1 METITIH
8 TSDKDTLTKIKAYL
22 NKLEVSYNIVSSE
35 ENQHYNEKFVK
46 MVLDA
51 HLEKGGKEIDPRNIW
66 ESIES

>member
-8 TSDKDTLTKIKAYL
+8 TTDKDTLTKIKTYL
-22 NKLEVSYNIVSSE
+22 NKLEVSYDIVSSE

-51 HLEKGGKEIDPRNIW
+51 HLEEGGKDIDPKNIW